1 MPDNSRV
8 QTAENISS
16 RTVPPI
22 SVTDNS
28 STGDVSGL
36 SEEHKHRIREY
47 SGKTLE
53 TLQAQHPGL
62 LVFPDCLGVYQDK
75 IENEELFHLSW
86 DGTKLFTGNVVGFFG
101 IGSVHFQIL
110 SRFDKNEAGK
120 PQYFLHHMLSR
131 VFCGSMLN
139 LPTHPDEEPIWDFL
153 IYLFPFAL
161 KRAVRQG
168 IFRTY
173 RTFHRNDD
181 HLRGAIDI
189 PRHIRCNIPFNG
201 KVAYRTREYSGNNH
215 LNHLIRHTIEVL
227 RRNPICSRLLIAD
240 EEFRSAVRSIVE
252 LTPDFNPQDV
262 ARVIAKNLRPIR
274 HPFYTEYTLL
284 QTICLKIL
292 RHERITY
299 GMADDELTGIVFKA
313 EWLWEEYLATI
324 LTDSRI
330 RHSHNITRQSPEKIT
345 IYKNGK
351 KEVFPDFFSDKI
363 VMDAKYK
370 RSDDLQRYD
379 RFQLISYIHIRRAE
393 LGLLLYPDDKSLS
406 EMKIVYE
413 DGEEGRLNGGGSLGC
428 VSFSI
433 PQNASHYDEFQSA
446 IAESEKKLNE
456 LIGKAL
462 QMDKIILDGN
472 ELDAITFATQN
483 TKILVIRAARGML
496 GCGYISTETATKVGD
511 ALAIVSGVANYDD
524 MLLATVKAVSPAA
537 EALGVCPG
545 MTGRDALLKM
555 L

>member
-1 MPDNSRV
+1 MSDPMQDYSPASNADDVGARTVSPLIVADNSWE
-8 QTAENISS
+8 TISPGIKS
-16 RTVPPI
+16 LLLPF
-22 SVTDNS
+22 
-28 STGDVSGL
+28 SGVNL
-36 SEEHKHRIREY
+36 K
-47 SGKTLE
+47 

-62 LVFPDCLGVYQDK
+62 LVFPDCLGIHQDK

-101 IGSVHFQIL
+101 IGQVHFQIR
-110 SRFDKNEAGK
+110 SRFDKNEEGK

-227 RRNPICSRLLIAD
+227 RRNPICARLLTAD
-240 EEFRSAVRSIVE
+240 DEFRSAVRSIVE

-274 HPFYTEYTLL
+274 HPFYTEYPLL

-313 EWLWEEYLATI
+313 EWLWEEYLATV

-345 IYKNGK
+345 IYKNRK

-370 RSDDLQRYD
+370 RVSKKEDGDDPTDKKPGIERYD
-379 RFQLISYIHIRRAE
+379 RFQLISYIHIRRRE
-393 LGLLLYPDDKSLS
+393 NGDFPVGLLLYPDNNSRS
-406 EMKIVYE
+406 EMRIEYE
-413 DGEEGRLNGGGSLGC
+413 DGQQGKLNGGGALGF
-428 VSFSI
+428 VSFAV
-433 PQNASHYDEFQSA
+433 PQNATGFDEFQSA
-446 IAESEKKLNE
+446 IAKSEAKLKE
-456 LIGKAL
+456 LIA
-462 QMDKIILDGN
+462 
-472 ELDAITFATQN
+472 E
-483 TKILVIRAARGML
+483 
-496 GCGYISTETATKVGD
+496 ETGD
-511 ALAIVSGVANYDD
+511 
-524 MLLATVKAVSPAA
+524 
-537 EALGVCPG
+537 
-545 MTGRDALLKM
+545 
-555 L
+555 

>member
-1 MPDNSRV
+1 
-8 QTAENISS
+8 
-16 RTVPPI
+16 
-22 SVTDNS
+22 
-28 STGDVSGL
+28 
-36 SEEHKHRIREY
+36 
-47 SGKTLE
+47 
-53 TLQAQHPGL
+53 
-62 LVFPDCLGVYQDK
+62 
-75 IENEELFHLSW
+75 
-86 DGTKLFTGNVVGFFG
+86 
-101 IGSVHFQIL
+101 
-110 SRFDKNEAGK
+110 
-120 PQYFLHHMLSR
+120 MLSR

-299 GMADDELTGIVFKA
+299 GLADDELTGIVFKA
-313 EWLWEEYLATI
+313 EWLWEEYLASV
-324 LTDSRI
+324 LADSRI
-330 RHSHNITRQSPEKIT
+330 KHSHNITRQSPEPIS
-345 IYKNGK
+345 IYWNGTGP
-351 KEVFPDFFSDKI
+351 VYPDFFSDKI

-370 RSDDLQRYD
+370 HSDDVQRYD
-379 RFQLISYIHIRRAE
+379 RFQLITYIHIRQAV
-393 LGLLLYPDDKSLS
+393 LGLLLYPDNSSLS
-406 EMKIVYE
+406 EMRIEYE
-413 DGEEGRLNGGGSLGC
+413 DGQQGKLNGDGFLGC
-428 VSFSI
+428 VSFAV
-433 PQNASHYDEFQSA
+433 PKDATGFPEFQAA
-446 IAESEKKLNE
+446 IRKSEARLNE
-456 LIGKAL
+456 LIVEKL
-462 QMDKIILDGN
+462 
-472 ELDAITFATQN
+472 
-483 TKILVIRAARGML
+483 
-496 GCGYISTETATKVGD
+496 
-511 ALAIVSGVANYDD
+511 
-524 MLLATVKAVSPAA
+524 
-537 EALGVCPG
+537 
-545 MTGRDALLKM
+545 
-555 L
+555 